1 MRKLPLRLN
10 PKLFFLYQ
18 KVMFEKILPI
28 STVVCC
34 LDLDLH
40 VKHYFDANLITIATF
55 DNWLVDEQEA
65 TETHLPYSST
75 SLPQIGSLDM
85 SQWVCLRPMTLL
97 SKSWQDNQRP
107 CLRPLVSLPKFYVMW
122 RMKVLIWGLWPWLWN
137 SWFHVRLWVW
147 LHHLIMFV
155 LGTPWERW
163 LNMPLT
169 MTKSPKT
176 WC

>member
-55 DNWLVDEQEA
+55 DN
-65 TETHLPYSST
+65 
-75 SLPQIGSLDM
+75 
-85 SQWVCLRPMTLL
+85 
-97 SKSWQDNQRP
+97 
-107 CLRPLVSLPKFYVMW
+107 
-122 RMKVLIWGLWPWLWN
+122 
-137 SWFHVRLWVW
+137 
-147 LHHLIMFV
+147 
-155 LGTPWERW
+155 
-163 LNMPLT
+163 
-169 MTKSPKT
+169 
-176 WC
+176 